1 MIRKLL
7 FAAPLFAF
15 AFIGPAVSQGISS
28 GAGPQYRVVAS
39 CGAPTYTVGSL
50 LQGTMDANGNAC
62 GTGGG
67 TGSGTVTHVGAT
79 FVGGLLS
86 IAGSPITSTGTLA
99 FTVAGTSGGIPYF
112 NSSSTWLSSGV
123 LATSALVIGGGAG
136 SAPSTTTTGT
146 GILTALGVNVGSAGA
161 PVLFNGAG
169 GTPSSL
175 TLTNAGGLVASTG
188 TTATGT
194 PGSTTY
200 LRGDNTWSTPAGSG
214 GLTVGSTTITSGT
227 SGRVEID
234 TSGVLQE
241 LPYGL
246 TGNSTI
252 VETTSGGLLTPSIL
266 PLATTAAFGGVKCD
280 GTTITCTGGIITSTS
295 SGSPLTT
302 QDLLGNSV
310 TNTAT
315 LSAGLGF
322 TVSGSAGSATFTEA
336 QLTNHAADSNYT
348 MASTD
353 KAACFSTTFTA
364 NRTLSLLAT
373 TSYTTGQEIVVGDCG
388 AVGATY
394 HLLVAPN
401 GTDTI
406 NGVNA
411 SIQVD
416 NTYGW
421 YILKKVGTGAWS
433 AISANIVPA
442 FTPVTNNFLTGLS
455 ANGVWSSAQ
464 PAFTNISGAVAAAQ
478 MPGATVTFGTLTN
491 GDYCTYTSSGTVIN
505 CNTGAGSGVSSV
517 DIIAGTNV
525 TVSGT
530 CNSSSSISCTINSSG
545 GGGSSV
551 VYNSIGGCT
560 LSNDGGTPNSIL
572 DIAACQAAD
581 STNTD
586 ELTAAAFTKSTAGAW
601 ASGSGSNG
609 MGNGLGTIAASTW
622 YHVCMAN
629 NGGTPDYWFDTSAT
643 CANRPSGIS
652 DTKYRRLGSFKTDAS
667 AHILPFTQNGGD
679 FVWTTQVADVS
690 AGSFST
696 GTTLQALTVP
706 TGVRVKAMFNVN
718 CQGTTT
724 LTTIYDP
731 LATGSG
737 NANNNATCL
746 VAATVQ
752 GEAPN
757 QQIGTNTSAQ
767 IDVLVALA
775 SATLSINTTGWYDY
789 RGGN

>member
-609 MGNGLGTIAASTW
+609 MGNGLTIANSTW
-622 YHVCMAN
+622 YHVCEWKNA
-629 NGGTPDYWFDTSAT
+629 GTTDYSFDTSAT
-643 CANRPSGIS
+643 CANKPSGITGS
-652 DTKYRRLGSFKTDAS
+652 EYRRLGSFKTDGS
-667 AHILPFTQNGGD
+667 AHIIAYTQRGGN
-679 FVWTTQVADVS
+679 FIWTAPVGDLSS
-690 AGSFST
+690 ATLSS
-696 GTTLQALTVP
+696 GTTATTLTVP
-706 TGVRVKAMFNVN
+706 LGVNVIAKFNYYCGSSLAIATVLFDPTA
-718 CQGTTT
+718 GSTTN
-724 LTTIYDP
+724 
-731 LATGSG
+731 G
-737 NANNNATCL
+737 NNNYQCYTNAYVPST
-746 VAATVQ
+746 VAFAEV
-752 GEAPN
+752 
-757 QQIGTNTSAQ
+757 GTNTSSQ
-767 IDVLVALA
+767 IDINTNGTEAGVALN
-775 SATLSINTTGWYDY
+775 TLGWYDY